1 MAYDESI
8 NPNVIFRHDR
18 LRELRH
24 ARDLT
29 AIQASSKANISI
41 PHIYRLEQG
50 LRRRVWGITVAKL
63 ALALSTNTDYLL
75 NLTDDDD
82 PCDKSTILDMN
93 QISFQ
98 NERLWELHY
107 ARNLSI
113 KQVASRAGMNRFNV
127 YRLARGERPCAQ
139 GITIAKLALALG
151 TSTDY
156 LLNLT
161 DDSAPAR
168 KPMKRL

>member
-1 MAYDESI
+1 MARDKKSI

-50 LRRRVWGITVAKL
+50 LRHRVWGITVAKL
-63 ALALSTNTDYLL
+63 ALALSTSTDYLL
-75 NLTDDDD
+75 NLTDD
-82 PCDKSTILDMN
+82 PYSNSESTIN

-127 YRLARGERPCAQ
+127 YRLARGERPCVW
-139 GITIAKLALALG
+139 GITVAKLALALS

-161 DDSAPAR
+161 DDDDPAK
-168 KPMKRL
+168 KPVKHL

>member
-1 MAYDESI
+1 MACDKSTGLK
-8 NPNVIFRHDR
+8 VVFRGDR

-24 ARDLT
+24 AHNLT
-29 AIQASSKANISI
+29 ARQASSKANVSI
-41 PHIYRLEQG
+41 PHIYRLEQCQ
-50 LRRRVWGITVAKL
+50 RPRVWGITVAKL
-63 ALALSTNTDYLL
+63 ALALSTSTDYLL
-75 NLTDDDD
+75 NLTDD
-82 PCDKSTILDMN
+82 PYSSSKSTIN
-93 QISFQ
+93 QIGFQ

-113 KQVASRAGMNRFNV
+113 KQVASRAGITAFHV
-127 YRLARGERPCAQ
+127 YRLARGERPCVW

-161 DDSAPAR
+161 DDPTPAR
-168 KPMKRL
+168 KKTT